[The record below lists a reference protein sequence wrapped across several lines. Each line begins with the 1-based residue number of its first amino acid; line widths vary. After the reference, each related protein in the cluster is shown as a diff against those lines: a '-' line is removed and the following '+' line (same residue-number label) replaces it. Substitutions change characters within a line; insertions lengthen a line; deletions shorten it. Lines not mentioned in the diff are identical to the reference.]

1 VPLSPLTKV
10 SLRLF
15 SSSGELI
22 VQSDQPITYKGFP
35 YTPYEK
41 PLFGSHI
48 LLLPADVRAGEYM
61 LRVIP
66 YNEESGEIAPQVS
79 LPVRLLPR

>member
-1 VPLSPLTKV
+1 
-10 SLRLF
+10 
-15 SSSGELI
+15 

-66 YNEESGEIAPQVS
+66 YNEESGEIAPQV
-79 LPVRLLPR
+79 